1 MTDAIGER
9 ERISAALPQLAA
21 GDFADAP
28 AALLETLGYRSSR
41 TLAGQSGDPA
51 RFISQF
57 PAANPD
63 TRSEAYFLRE
73 TRSVRILFQ
82 LTGAEIAATEQQAL
96 FDTDAAAFDTG
107 NARSFLFAAVT
118 LRGATYPRG
127 GYAALTRELNRRFPV
142 PMVVLFRTADRA
154 DGTNPGATSPDA
166 DGTGRVTLAF
176 VRRRPNRHHP
186 DRDVVGS
193 VSLVR
198 EINPGR
204 PHRAHL
210 DILADLSLPARLR
223 WLDSRGKPRNFDGL
237 LAAWLA
243 ALDTEALNRRF
254 YRELF
259 AWFERAI
266 AAARFPAGQAVA
278 LPPEEHII
286 RLITRLLFVWF
297 LKEKGLVADD
307 LFVEHQVAQLLK
319 DYDRAGGDSYYRA
332 VLQNLFF
339 ATLNTEIGQRR
350 FSGQNPDDHRNF
362 AVGRYRKEIADPE
375 RMRALFDRT
384 PFVNGGL
391 FDCLDSFDAGR
402 SATRVDC
409 FTDNARQRA
418 GHSVPNHLFFGDDGS
433 PGIIDLFRRYRFT
446 VEENTPAEQE
456 VALDPELL
464 GKVFENLLAAVNPET
479 RQTARRETGS
489 YYTPRPVV
497 DYMVDE
503 ALVAALTPADGDS
516 AGDGAGGGDGDAA
529 GGAALRYLLDY
540 ADAFADRDALFT
552 ETQRESAIRAI
563 ASLKVI
569 DPAVGSGAFPM
580 GILHKLTLALR
591 RLDPDNRIWE
601 RVQREQA
608 SARAGDAFDID
619 NPADR
624 DAELSEISATFERY
638 RDSDYGRKLYLIQN
652 CIYGV
657 DLQPIAAQIARL
669 RFFISLAIEQQ
680 PTPDAADN
688 YGIRPLPNLETRFV
702 AADTLLPLARPA
714 QRTLGQTA
722 AVTRLER
729 QIADN
734 RERHFHASTRAAKLA
749 CRREDA
755 KLRAQLA
762 AALGADG
769 FSAAS
774 ARQLAGWDAFDQNAP
789 AADWFDAEYMFG
801 VPGGFDIVIGNPPY
815 VQLQKDGGRLGRR
828 YRNAGFATYART
840 GDVYQLFYEKA
851 GQLLAPAR
859 GILSCITSNSWL
871 KAEYGKSTRRY
882 LSEQHSPLRLL
893 EMGKDVFEQAIVDA
907 SILIARQGPGDAP
920 ARGVDLDRLDDQS
933 FPPEASLWHEFRPQ
947 GDRPWSLLTPTEQSV
962 MDKMASA
969 GTPLKEWD
977 VSINFGIKTGYNQAF
992 IIDDATRQALIA
1004 ADPKSA
1010 EIIKPVLRG
1019 RDIRRWQAQPA
1030 GLHLITTLPA
1040 RRIDIDDYPAV
1051 KDHLLSFGQE
1061 RLQQTGKT
1069 LPGGIKS
1076 RKKTGY
1082 AWFETQDTVAYH
1094 EGFAKPRLFWADMAK
1109 DGRFAYSDTEM
1120 YCNSKGYI
1128 MTGQSLK
1135 YLCAVLNSRLI
1146 TWYVQNTAPTTGMGL
1161 TEWKVFVVERIPVP
1175 RLSAARQRPLIR
1187 LVERILAARA
1197 SNPRAD
1203 TGAAEAELDGRVY
1216 ALYGLTDGE
1225 IAAVAGQ

>member
-1 MTDAIGER
+1 
-9 ERISAALPQLAA
+9 
-21 GDFADAP
+21 
-28 AALLETLGYRSSR
+28 
-41 TLAGQSGDPA
+41 
-51 RFISQF
+51 
-57 PAANPD
+57 
-63 TRSEAYFLRE
+63 
-73 TRSVRILFQ
+73 
-82 LTGAEIAATEQQAL
+82 
-96 FDTDAAAFDTG
+96 
-107 NARSFLFAAVT
+107 
-118 LRGATYPRG
+118 
-127 GYAALTRELNRRFPV
+127 
-142 PMVVLFRTADRA
+142 MVVLFRTADRA
-154 DGTNPGATSPDA
+154 AGTIPDATSPDGTDPDGTSSGA

-237 LAAWLA
+237 LEAWLA

-402 SATRVDC
+402 SAIRVDC

-516 AGDGAGGGDGDAA
+516 DGAGGGDGDAA

-749 CRREDA
+749 CRREDG

-774 ARQLAGWDAFDQNAP
+774 ARQLADWDAFDQNAP

-801 VPGGFDIVIGNPPY
+801 VPGGFDIVISNPPY
-815 VQLQKDGGRLGRR
+815 INVGNLSRR
-828 YRNAGFATYART
+828 MREHLFANYETCVMRT
-840 GDVYQLFYEKA
+840 DIYIAFLEKA
-851 GQLLAPAR
+851 LSILNSNGLVCFIIPASFTVQKYAAKMR
-859 GILSCITSNSWL
+859 
-871 KAEYGKSTRRY
+871 
-882 LSEQHSPLRLL
+882 QRLIADHHIRDL
-893 EMGKDVFEQAIVDA
+893 VDA
-907 SILIARQGPGDAP
+907 SSYRIFENAVVFNVVMSVAKSKSADPTRIRLHSGNDDFANRSGTEFTVDQNFFATLKDARFDTNPPDYAAIAIKDKVWRKAVRLDQICLVAYGARLNHRTQGKKLGKAHYISPTQIADGKKFCEGENIERYTFSQAGWLNYQPGEHYNP
-920 ARGVDLDRLDDQS
+920 MFPELFENEKMMFINIVKDRL
-933 FPPEASLWHEFRPQ
+933 
-947 GDRPWSLLTPTEQSV
+947 
-962 MDKMASA
+962 
-969 GTPLKEWD
+969 
-977 VSINFGIKTGYNQAF
+977 
-992 IIDDATRQALIA
+992 
-1004 ADPKSA
+1004 
-1010 EIIKPVLRG
+1010 
-1019 RDIRRWQAQPA
+1019 
-1030 GLHLITTLPA
+1030 
-1040 RRIDIDDYPAV
+1040 
-1051 KDHLLSFGQE
+1051 
-1061 RLQQTGKT
+1061 
-1069 LPGGIKS
+1069 
-1076 RKKTGY
+1076 
-1082 AWFETQDTVAYH
+1082 
-1094 EGFAKPRLFWADMAK
+1094 
-1109 DGRFAYSDTEM
+1109 RFAYDADGF
-1120 YCNSKGYI
+1120 YNSHTVVNCVRLDLLAEATHRTAVAARKGADLALARRFNY
-1128 MTGQSLK
+1128 K
-1135 YLCAVLNSRLI
+1135 YLLAVLNSHFVN
-1146 TWYVQNTAPTTGMGL
+1146 WYFRNFLSENLHFYPNDAKELP
-1161 TEWKVFVVERIPVP
+1161 IPKATV
-1175 RLSAARQRPLIR
+1175 AQQRPIIR
-1187 LVERILAARA
+1187 LVNHILTAKAAD
-1197 SNPRAD
+1197 SYAD
-1203 TGAAEAELDGRVY
+1203 TSAEEADIDRRVY
-1216 ALYGLTDGE
+1216 ALYGLTEAE
-1225 IAAVAGQ
+1225 IAAVAGG